1 MKTVT
6 ILFVDDDIRVLE
18 LLKRYL
24 HEEKYEILSASNGNF
39 GIETARTRTPDI
51 IFCDIMMPELDGYG
65 VLGALQKDDTTKSI
79 PFYFLTSKIQRED
92 ILLGITAGATGYLA
106 KPTSRQQLLDT
117 LQENGY

>member
-6 ILFVDDDIRVLE
+6 ILFVDDDVRVLE

-24 HEEKYEILSASNGNF
+24 HEEKYDILTAANGND
-39 GIETARTRTPDI
+39 GIETARTRKPDI

-65 VLGALQKDDTTKSI
+65 VLSALQKDDTTGTI
-79 PFYFLTSKIQRED
+79 PFYFLTSKVQKED

-106 KPTSRQQLLDT
+106 KPTSRQQLLEA

>member
-1 MKTVT
+1 
-6 ILFVDDDIRVLE
+6 
-18 LLKRYL
+18 
-24 HEEKYEILSASNGNF
+24 
-39 GIETARTRTPDI
+39 
-51 IFCDIMMPELDGYG
+51 MMPELDGYG

>member
-6 ILFVDDDIRVLE
+6 ILFVDDDVRVLE
-18 LLKRYL
+18 LLKRFL
-24 HEEKYEILSASNGNF
+24 HEKQYHILTAANGND
-39 GIETARTRTPDI
+39 GVETARTRKPDI

-65 VLGALQKDDTTKSI
+65 VLSALQKDDTTSMI
-79 PFYFLTSKIQRED
+79 PFYFLTSKIQKED

-106 KPTSRQQLLDT
+106 KPTSRQQLLEA